1 MRALTSPVKTQMPR
15 AGAPRKRAVARSAA
29 PPAAGLAA
37 EERHAHGH
45 HPHPAHPLVARPGK
59 ADLAKRLARIEGQV
73 RGIAKMIDEERYC
86 IDVLT
91 QVSAVQSALDAL
103 AFRLLEQHLHGC
115 VQHAVKSGNGEHAI
129 AEALEVIRK
138 FGR

>member
-1 MRALTSPVKTQMPR
+1 LTSRVDR
-15 AGAPRKRAVARSAA
+15 AGAGAAAPRKRAAVRPEPGHSAA
-29 PPAAGLAA
+29 ALPPAAHDASGP
-37 EERHAHGH
+37 R
-45 HPHPAHPLVARPGK
+45 PHPAHPLVARPGR

-103 AFRLLEQHLHGC
+103 AFRLLEHHLHGC